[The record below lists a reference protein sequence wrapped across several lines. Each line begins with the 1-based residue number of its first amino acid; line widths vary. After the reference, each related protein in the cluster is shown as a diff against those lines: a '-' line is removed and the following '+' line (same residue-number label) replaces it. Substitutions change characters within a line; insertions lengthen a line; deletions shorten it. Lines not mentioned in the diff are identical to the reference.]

1 MKIGKNN
8 FRPPPAVES
17 SVVRIVSKVPKPGIS
32 YEEWDG
38 LLRLCF
44 VRKNRTL
51 RAGFLGTSKV
61 LEGLEASY
69 RTWCAEKGIPLE
81 GAKVEEEVGNLTQG
95 VAPDEAMVDN
105 NGTEEEMED
114 DEIEEEWGGIMDIDD
129 IDETPDLFKTQQSE
143 IDTQI
148 NGISPKRKK
157 KGNFSEIVREKVR
170 RVLEDKTKLADKRS
184 RMCDEADFLKLLWEF
199 NQEGIHFA

>member
-17 SVVRIVSKVPKPGIS
+17 SVVRIVPKVPKPGIS

-38 LLRLCF
+38 LLRVCF

-61 LEGLEASY
+61 MEGLEAGY
-69 RTWCAEKGIPLE
+69 RTWCAEKGVPLE
-81 GAKVEEEVGNLTQG
+81 EEPMEETVNDSIPSTDGEV
-95 VAPDEAMVDN
+95 AMD
-105 NGTEEEMED
+105 MD
-114 DEIEEEWGGIMDIDD
+114 DERDEDQENEEAEEWGGIMDVDDDDD
-129 IDETPDLFKTQQSE
+129 IPDYFKVQDSGSS
-143 IDTQI
+143 DRV
-148 NGISPKRKK
+148 NGTNPKRKK
-157 KGNFSEIVREKVR
+157 KGKTSELVREKVR
-170 RVLEDKTKLADKRS
+170 RVLEDKTDLADKRA

-199 NQEGIHFA
+199 NQEGIHFV